1 MTRFPVLLLKLLMDR
16 RVPLKLKIIPLAAI
30 LYAVL
35 PTDLIPDF
43 LPFLGWLDDIVIL
56 IISALVFLGL
66 GSFSVVAKTNT
77 KETKSSPSEIIN
89 GKYRVVD
96 DNDDTA

>member
-66 GSFSVVAKTNT
+66 GSFSVFAKTGT

-89 GKYRVVD
+89 GKYRVVE